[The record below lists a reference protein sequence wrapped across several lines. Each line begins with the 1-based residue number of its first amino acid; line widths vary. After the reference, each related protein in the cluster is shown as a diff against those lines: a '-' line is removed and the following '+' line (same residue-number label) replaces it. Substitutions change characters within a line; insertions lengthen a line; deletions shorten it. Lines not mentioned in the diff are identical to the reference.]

1 MKDRLFLRDPTN
13 TATKKTV
20 LQEGLEPPT
29 LGLLDPCSTKLSYQ
43 SGTGPR
49 SGSNLGPCQI
59 QSDVEPTELHGHMQG
74 KSLKLGAK

>member
-1 MKDRLFLRDPTN
+1 MRPNQPKN
-13 TATKKTV
+13 QKTV

-43 SGTGPR
+43 SSTGPR
-49 SGSNLGPCQI
+49 PESNLGPSHF
-59 QSDVEPTELHGHMQG
+59 QSDVQPTELHGHMQC